1 MLDQHLRTQC
11 MNLEKKFVCS
21 RCGYKFMWEE
31 NLTQHLA
38 TQHPKQPTVPEQQ
51 PSLRRK
57 RRFRY
62 QCPHCWRSFVVQPSL
77 EKHIRDMHV
86 AKKNPGKKY
95 LCSLCGLESLTPNK
109 LNIHMRRHMGE
120 KPFKCDLCDM
130 RFTVHYELKV
140 HRRKHTGERPY
151 QCTFCAKDFARPD
164 KLRRHVFIHNAK
176 S

>member
-1 MLDQHLRTQC
+1 
-11 MNLEKKFVCS
+11 
-21 RCGYKFMWEE
+21 MWEE

-109 LNIHMRRHMGE
+109 LNIHMRWLLPGPGGRPRRRLTGVGSGSDGLTLNGKMTLVL
-120 KPFKCDLCDM
+120 P
-130 RFTVHYELKV
+130 LKL
-140 HRRKHTGERPY
+140 KMIQT
-151 QCTFCAKDFARPD
+151 
-164 KLRRHVFIHNAK
+164 
-176 S
+176 